1 MNFIEKK
8 IWSFWEQETSLT
20 ILSVVLA
27 VHIFIIIPL
36 GEATIFGRTIFVIFY
51 ILLLVAGMFVLLKNQ
66 RLSTIAMVLLVVLL
80 AIMLFHSSGFELL
93 RDLITAV
100 YCVLLGW
107 VVLLRTFK
115 KGPITTHRILGAIVV
130 YLLLAFVFA
139 LLFHVTYIIYGPES
153 FKGLGIADRKE
164 FLYFSF
170 TSLTS
175 TGYGDICPVAP
186 FNRSLANLEGLI
198 GQLYP
203 GIIIARL
210 VSMEFESSRSKEI

>member
-1 MNFIEKK
+1 MNYIEKK

-20 ILSVVLA
+20 ILSIVLT

-36 GEATIFGRTIFVIFY
+36 GEATVFGRTILLVFY
-51 ILLLVAGMFVLLKNQ
+51 ILLLLAGMFVLLKNQ
-66 RLSTIAMVLLVVLL
+66 RLRTTTLVLLVALL
-80 AIMLFHSSGFELL
+80 AIIFFRSSGFELL

-100 YCVLLGW
+100 YCILLGW

-139 LLFHVTYIIYGPES
+139 LLFHAAYMINGAES

-164 FLYFSF
+164 FVYFSF

-175 TGYGDICPVAP
+175 TGYGDICPVTP

-210 VSMEFESSRSKEI
+210 VSMEFESSRNKEK